1 MAKSGT
7 NGSGKDQFGRIRPE
21 NGIPGL
27 AGATGPKPTKTGK
40 KKEKYPLLEKRGEKL
55 SPEMAKSG
63 TNGSGKGQFGRIR
76 PENGI
81 AGPAGA
87 IWTGFGP

>member
-1 MAKSGT
+1 MGW
-7 NGSGKDQFGRIRPE
+7 
-21 NGIPGL
+21 L
-27 AGATGPKPTKTGK
+27 AGWLAGQST
-40 KKEKYPLLEKRGEKL
+40 
-55 SPEMAKSG
+55 PEMAKSG

-87 IWTGFGP
+87 IRTGFGP